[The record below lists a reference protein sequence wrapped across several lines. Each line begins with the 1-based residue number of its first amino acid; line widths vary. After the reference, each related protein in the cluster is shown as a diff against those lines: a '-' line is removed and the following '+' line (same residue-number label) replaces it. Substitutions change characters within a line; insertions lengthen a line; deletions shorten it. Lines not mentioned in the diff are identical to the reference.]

1 MLSSR
6 GVFRL
11 FEVLALHPATVT
23 FIMRCGQRAM
33 EMIPFWDGEQYS
45 FQQINTDF
53 YTAVLGA
60 LLLNK

>member
-11 FEVLALHPATVT
+11 FEVLALRPATVT
-23 FIMRCGQRAM
+23 FIMRCGQ
-33 EMIPFWDGEQYS
+33 MIPFWDGEQYS

-53 YTAVLGA
+53 YAAILGA